1 MISCIPASSLLSH
14 SAEVCDDTCAVQIP
28 TSAHLHEVGELSP
41 RQHGTCV
48 PMQQEQMLVEMH
60 TMTTERRKMLYWMV
74 AVDCVAGA
82 RDGEGILGR
91 SDRGDC
97 WAAVSLEP
105 PDTEDWHNAQM
116 QGNMFESM
124 FGKLAGLPQ
133 NSGVLESLSRRYHP
147 RRLSSSS
154 TCVSP
159 CESTCCSMH

>member
-1 MISCIPASSLLSH
+1 MIPYPPASSFDHTLLR
-14 SAEVCDDTCAVQIP
+14 SAMTTVLYRFQPVC
-28 TSAHLHEVGELSP
+28 TSTKSGISLPVNTALAFPMLQEL
-41 RQHGTCV
+41 
-48 PMQQEQMLVEMH
+48 MLAEMH
-60 TMTTERRKMLYWMV
+60 TMTTERRKVLNWMV

-154 TCVSP
+154 THMRLSRR
-159 CESTCCSMH
+159 